1 MCATRAI
8 KVKKEKENA
17 KCYLLQ
23 IWIHRQED
31 IVKIAKQNTKAVL
44 LSMQNSEL
52 QLRTT

>member
-1 MCATRAI
+1 MLSAA
-8 KVKKEKENA
+8 N
-17 KCYLLQ
+17 LN
-23 IWIHRQED
+23 HRQED